1 MPAQLLTVLLL
12 LPAQVAADDAAPKTF
27 PTKPPVMAAD
37 PLRRTAVDSAS
48 REPTNR
54 EPAPRE
60 IVTELGQPVV
70 AKPKP
75 PGAVLFSPGTTA
87 REPVAAEF
95 SGREAAPRD
104 IPAEDA
110 AVHDVPV
117 REAPVREASAR
128 EFSVEAAAE
137 PRILRTS
144 AEESMPL
151 ELGVDRAAATGL
163 IQHALSAPRDPSLAL
178 PGQPWTLQQLLEN
191 LSERGQRLV
200 AIKSYWKLSAE
211 VAKYHWSL
219 EELEFLAELP
229 PGRLAGELKML
240 VAAQADA
247 QAFAQQN
254 RMSATAVQLDVSELL
269 RASGSEAQLWPAD
282 LPLVGLYQTKFER
295 IFAGRSA
302 PAQLRRISTQLPQ
315 QLELIELRAAAVA
328 AATDSL
334 KELAYEYRQGQVS
347 LSLLLDA
354 QVRLRRLRS
363 DFVDV
368 IRTYNEQIAEYAMA
382 IGGSNDNQTVVSML
396 IKSGAGQRLTVP
408 AGARLETSAAGRNTF
423 SGNSASSGA
432 LPSVG
437 AGTGANP
444 NHASTVRAS
453 EGDARFHGGG
463 EPTTRSKG
471 GPQANGW
478 MAPRTGQPAN
488 GLRAVEPI
496 EPADDPAGDPTAD
509 STGSAVEL
517 AAPESRLPR
526 GN

>member
-12 LPAQVAADDAAPKTF
+12 LPAQVAVDDAAPKTF
-27 PTKPPVMAAD
+27 PAKPPVMAAD
-37 PLRRTAVDSAS
+37 PLRRPAAAEAAS
-48 REPTNR
+48 REPVK
-54 EPAPRE
+54 RE

-70 AKPKP
+70 AKPKST
-75 PGAVLFSPGTTA
+75 GAVLFSPGTTA
-87 REPVAAEF
+87 RETVAA
-95 SGREAAPRD
+95 
-104 IPAEDA
+104 
-110 AVHDVPV
+110 DVPQ
-117 REAPVREASAR
+117 REASGRDFPPQELPLREVDVPAREIPAR
-128 EFSVEAAAE
+128 EFAAEAAAE
-137 PRILRTS
+137 PRILRTA

-151 ELGVDRAAATGL
+151 ELGLDRAAATEL
-163 IQHALSAPRDPSLAL
+163 IQHALSVPRDPSLAL

-191 LSERGQRLV
+191 LPERGQRLA

-229 PGRLAGELKML
+229 AGRMAGEPKML

-254 RMSATAVQLDVSELL
+254 RLAATVVQLEVSEML
-269 RASGSEAQLWPAD
+269 RASGSEAQPWPAD
-282 LPLVGLYQTKFER
+282 LPLVGLYQTKFDR

-302 PAQLRRISTQLPQ
+302 PLQLRRIATQLPQ

-334 KELAYEYRQGQVS
+334 KELAHEYRQGQVS

-382 IGGSNDNQTVVSML
+382 IGGGNDNQTVVSML
-396 IKSGAGQRLTVP
+396 IKSGAGRSLTVP
-408 AGARLETSAAGRNTF
+408 AGARLETSATGRGPGSSVGSFAAPVGTAPNNTAPQVSGGF
-423 SGNSASSGA
+423 GASGNPGSSFRSAESS
-432 LPSVG
+432 
-437 AGTGANP
+437 
-444 NHASTVRAS
+444 
-453 EGDARFHGGG
+453 ARFGGG
-463 EPTTRSKG
+463 AEVVGRTSE

-488 GLRAVEPI
+488 GLRAAEPVEPV
-496 EPADDPAGDPTAD
+496 DDPAADPR
-509 STGSAVEL
+509 GSAVEL
-517 AAPESRLPR
+517 TAPESR
-526 GN
+526 